1 MRGVAAPCLRPSP
14 PNRETGGFAAGR
26 DAISARPS
34 PCLPDADRAG
44 LAENLPFVNLMRKRG
59 LAARL
64 TAPLARRYPRTIL
77 RMETMNLFS
86 DIRTLVLDALAQM
99 ERAGDLPAGL
109 DTANVTVEPPRDAA
123 HGDMA
128 TNAAMVLAKPA
139 GLKPRDIAQALAARL
154 AADPRIALAEVAGPG
169 FLNLRLAPGE
179 WQAVIRAALAQGG
192 DYGRSD
198 MGRGQRIN
206 VEFVSANPT
215 GPMHVGHTRGAV
227 FGDALA
233 ALLDFAGHEVTREY
247 YINDGGAQVDVLARS
262 AYERYR
268 EANGLEPEIREGLY
282 PGDYLIPVG
291 EALKAKYGTSLL
303 EKPESEWLAEIRS
316 FATEAMMEM
325 IRADLALL
333 NVHMDVFSSEKAL
346 YGTGRI
352 EAAIERLRQQG
363 LIYEGVLEPPKGK
376 TPEDWEPREQTLFR
390 STAHGDDV
398 DRPVKKSD
406 GAWTYFAP
414 DIAYHWDKIE
424 RGYDALIDVFG
435 ADHGGYVKRMTAAVK
450 ALSDGRV
457 PLDVKLIQLV
467 RLFRNG
473 EPFKMSKRA
482 GTFVT
487 LRDVVEQA
495 GADVT
500 RFHMLTRKNDAALD
514 FDFARV
520 LEQSKD
526 NPVWYVQYASARVNS
541 VLGKAAEMGVDTL
554 DAALAQADL
563 AQLAHPAELELARKV
578 AEWPRTVEIAA
589 RAHEP
594 HRIAFF
600 LYDIASELHS
610 LWNRGNDEPAL
621 RFLQEGDT
629 QATAAKIALLR
640 SVGVVISAGLGILG
654 VTPAKEM
661 R

>member
-1 MRGVAAPCLRPSP
+1 
-14 PNRETGGFAAGR
+14 
-26 DAISARPS
+26 
-34 PCLPDADRAG
+34 
-44 LAENLPFVNLMRKRG
+44 
-59 LAARL
+59 
-64 TAPLARRYPRTIL
+64 
-77 RMETMNLFS
+77 MNLFS
-86 DIRTLVLDALAQM
+86 DIRALVIDALAQM
-99 ERAGDLPAGL
+99 EQAGELPAGL
-109 DTANVTVEPPRDAA
+109 ETAAVTVEPPRDAA

-139 GLKPRDIAQALAARL
+139 GKKPREIAEILAARL
-154 AADPRIALAEVAGPG
+154 AADPRITAAEVAGPG
-169 FLNLRLAPGE
+169 FLNLRIAPAE
-179 WQAVIRAALAQGG
+179 WQSVLRAALNEGS
-192 DYGRSD
+192 DYGRSAI
-198 MGRGQRIN
+198 GKGKRVN

-227 FGDALA
+227 FGDALSS
-233 ALLDFAGHEVTREY
+233 LLDFAGYDVTREY

-291 EALKAKYGTSLL
+291 EELKAKYGASLL
-303 EKPESEWLAEIRS
+303 DKPESDWLVEVRD
-316 FATEAMMEM
+316 FATDRMMAM
-325 IRADLALL
+325 IREDLALL

-346 YGTGRI
+346 YGTGKI
-352 EAAIERLRQQG
+352 EAAIDRLRAAG

-406 GAWTYFAP
+406 GSWTYFAP
-414 DIAYHWDKIE
+414 DIAYHWDKID
-424 RGYDALIDVFG
+424 RGFDQLIDVFG
-435 ADHGGYVKRMTAAVK
+435 ADHGGYVKRMTAAVS

-467 RLFRNG
+467 KLFKNG

-495 GADVT
+495 GVEVT
-500 RFHMLTRKNDAALD
+500 RFHMLTRKNDAPLD
-514 FDFARV
+514 FDFDKV

-526 NPVWYVQYASARVNS
+526 NPVWYVQYASARINS
-541 VLGKAAEMGVDTL
+541 VLGKAADAGVATD
-554 DAALAQADL
+554 DAALAGADL
-563 AQLAHPAELELARKV
+563 ALLSHPAELEMARKV
-578 AEWPRTVEIAA
+578 AEWPRSVEIAA
-589 RAHEP
+589 RANEP
-594 HRIAFF
+594 HRIAFY

-610 LWNRGNDEPAL
+610 LWNRGNDEPSL
-621 RFLQEGDT
+621 RFLQDGDPA
-629 QATAAKIALLR
+629 ATSAKIALAR
-640 SVGVVISAGLGILG
+640 AVGVVISAGLGILG